1 MLISVDVH
9 VQHLMVSKTVCILHL
24 TVEGNTSEKLKLFP
38 EQTWTAVKEA
48 ERSEA
53 DI

>member
-1 MLISVDVH
+1 MLISVDI
-9 VQHLMVSKTVCILHL
+9 QHLMAKRVCILHF
-24 TVEGNTSEKLKLFP
+24 TVEGNMLEKLKLFT

-53 DI
+53 DN